1 MKVNTKIQK
10 ALPIVLSALASI
22 GVIGTS
28 IMVSKETVKAKPKMD
43 AVKAENNKK
52 KLVKEFIKDYKW
64 SLILGGATISS
75 IISGTI
81 ISKKI
86 EASLSATV
94 VMLNGALLKY
104 KGKVQQVLGPKAKE
118 ITHKIVGDEYEKVG
132 PYVADTPRKPGSV
145 LYYNEYIG
153 WFFAK
158 PENINRAEALTNEKI
173 HGHYRGPEK
182 IKTDGWASL
191 ETFFDDCKAEVAEFP
206 DNPYNEEIMCDF
218 NWCSEYINEV
228 YGFNEFL
235 HVIKT
240 PHYDANHDIDY
251 IILEF
256 DKEPIYNSMDYSNW
270 PTIHHYDDEEAVAG
284 QDEEGYINND
294 NVGGYSTKNI
304 ESTQEFA
311 QEFADKILERK
322 KG

>member
-1 MKVNTKIQK
+1 MNTKIQK
-10 ALPIVLSALASI
+10 ALPIVLSILASI
-22 GVIGTS
+22 GVVGTS
-28 IMVSKETVKAKPKMD
+28 VAVSKETVKAKPKID

-118 ITHKIVGDEYEKVG
+118 ITHMIAGDEYDKMKSSSTGV
-132 PYVADTPRKPGSV
+132 PKKTDKV
-145 LYYNEYIG
+145 LYYNEYMG

-158 PENINRAEALTNEKI
+158 PENLSRAEAITNEKI

-191 ETFFDDCKAEVAEFP
+191 QTFFDDCKAEVADVP
-206 DNPYNEEIMCDF
+206 DNPYNEEVMYDF

-228 YGFNEFL
+228 YGYNEFL
-235 HVIKT
+235 HVNKT
-240 PHYDANHDIDY
+240 PHYDENHNIDY
-251 IILEF
+251 IIIEF
-256 DKEPIYNSMDYSNW
+256 DKEPIYNSLDYSNW
-270 PTIHHYDDEEAVAG
+270 PSIHHYDDEEAIAG
-284 QDEEGYINND
+284 QDEEDLINSN
-294 NVGGYSTKNI
+294 NVGGYNAKDI
-304 ESTQEFA
+304 ETA
-311 QEFADKILERK
+311 QNLADKLLERK
-322 KG
+322 KD